1 MIDYADLMTKAERLR
16 KRLGEDNNSPVDIF
30 SLAQEIEKLT
40 IVYYPMGNKLSGM
53 CIQGSDERYTIALNS
68 SMTLGRRRFSLAHE
82 FYHLFYDDNMRA
94 ICAKQIG
101 SGSEIEKN
109 ADAFAAYF
117 LMPRAAL
124 VDKADSL
131 LEKHADKIDKLTIQD
146 IIRIEQYFGVS
157 HQAAVYQLNHCGH
170 GRYINKNEL
179 DAILNTGVRRKAEE
193 MGFYSAL
200 YRPLPEKKQYYTY
213 GHYIDQAEQLLN
225 KEIISNGKYEELLLD
240 AFRDDLVYGIEEG
253 GEVID

>member
-1 MIDYADLMTKAERLR
+1 
-16 KRLGEDNNSPVDIF
+16 
-30 SLAQEIEKLT
+30 
-40 IVYYPMGNKLSGM
+40 
-53 CIQGSDERYTIALNS
+53 
-68 SMTLGRRRFSLAHE
+68 
-82 FYHLFYDDNMRA
+82 MRA

-109 ADAFAAYF
+109 ADAVAAYC

-131 LEKHADKIDKLTIQD
+131 LEKHADKADKLTIQD

-179 DAILNTGVRRKAEE
+179 DAILNTGVRRKAAEI
-193 MGFYSAL
+193 GFDSAL

-253 GEVID
+253 GELID

>member
-1 MIDYADLMTKAERLR
+1 MQNRLVQEVKLKRMRMHLRRIFNYAA
-16 KRLGEDNNSPVDIF
+16 
-30 SLAQEIEKLT
+30 
-40 IVYYPMGNKLSGM
+40 
-53 CIQGSDERYTIALNS
+53 
-68 SMTLGRRRFSLAHE
+68 RR
-82 FYHLFYDDNMRA
+82 
-94 ICAKQIG
+94 
-101 SGSEIEKN
+101 
-109 ADAFAAYF
+109 
-117 LMPRAAL
+117 L

-200 YRPLPEKKQYYTY
+200 YRPYQRK
-213 GHYIDQAEQLLN
+213 N
-225 KEIISNGKYEELLLD
+225 SII
-240 AFRDDLVYGIEEG
+240 RM
-253 GEVID
+253 VIILIRQSSY